1 MVQLSHPY
9 MTIGKTVALIRWT
22 FVGKVMSL
30 LFNMLFRLVI
40 AFLPRSKYLLIS
52 LLFSKQRVG
61 RAAKGL
67 DDNNDSACP
76 KLGSLRWCLGH
87 KMLIRK
93 FPWDQQLWGQE
104 QKGQRSACDSPNSIF
119 SHWVEMTRP
128 SLGNLRQAILGRA
141 SPGRTG
147 REPIQ
152 EGFPRLG
159 NEESAEAII

>member
-1 MVQLSHPY
+1 MFPLSEHQS
-9 MTIGKTVALIRWT
+9 WT

-30 LFNMLFRLVI
+30 LFNMLSRLVI
-40 AFLPRSKYLLIS
+40 ALLPRSKHLLIS
-52 LLFSKQRVG
+52 LHFSKQRLG

-87 KMLIRK
+87 NMLIRK

-128 SLGNLRQAILGRA
+128 SLGNLISHWRRAVLGRA

-152 EGFPRLG
+152 ERFPCLG